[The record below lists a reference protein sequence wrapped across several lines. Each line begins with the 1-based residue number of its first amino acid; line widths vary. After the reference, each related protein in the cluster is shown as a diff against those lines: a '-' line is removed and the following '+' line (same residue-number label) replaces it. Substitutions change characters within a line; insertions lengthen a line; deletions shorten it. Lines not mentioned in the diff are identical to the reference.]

1 MDPAQDL
8 VQEPPSHERQERETD
23 APEVG
28 ERATNAANLRHA
40 LKFLK
45 QVVALRCGLQFGEKA
60 AGEPIAVPDL
70 AYVGDASEF
79 SRFIERRQPTFD
91 EYVVLL
97 LALIPHVAPGALESW
112 IKKAIPTSGDFPEIG
127 GSRDNDRSLLVP
139 TGETAVFVLAGE
151 DLDRRIEVQG
161 LFTGDHWFATDNV
174 LKLEPAKEGAPFLSG
189 RLLLDPEHIEL
200 FTLGHISSPAFSASF
215 PAREISTERDWDE
228 LVLASLVLEQITELK
243 RWIEHSSALMRD
255 WQMDRKI
262 KPGYRVLFHGPSGT
276 GKTLTATLLG
286 KHTGRKVFCIDLS
299 TVISKYIGE
308 TESNLARLF
317 DKAQNKDWILFFDE
331 ADALFGKRTNVKDSH
346 DRYANQEVSYLL
358 QRVEDF
364 DGLVILASNFKAN
377 LDPAFLRRFNAIIA
391 FPFPS
396 EAERAAIWRTTFPP
410 HACFEDGADLPTLLA
425 RFELTGG
432 NIVNVV
438 QHACLAAIARGSDTV
453 TLADALKGIQR
464 EIEKEGKVFTNVL
477 A

>member
-1 MDPAQDL
+1 MA
-8 VQEPPSHERQERETD
+8 E
-23 APEVG
+23 APQVG
-28 ERATNAANLRHA
+28 ECATNAANLRHA
-40 LKFLK
+40 LEFLE
-45 QVVALRCGLQFGEKA
+45 QVVTIRCRLQFGEEVSA
-60 AGEPIAVPDL
+60 EPIEVPDL

-97 LALIPHVAPGALESW
+97 LALIPHVAPGALEGW
-112 IKKAIPTSGDFPEIG
+112 IKKALPTSGEFLEIG
-127 GSRDNDRSLLVP
+127 GSRNNDRGSLVP
-139 TGETAVFVLAGE
+139 TAETAVFLLAGE
-151 DLDRRIEVQG
+151 DLDRRIEVQR
-161 LFTGDHWFATDNV
+161 LFTGDHWFAIDDV

-200 FTLGHISSPAFSASF
+200 FTLGHVSSPAFSAAF

-228 LVLASLVLEQITELK
+228 LVLAPLVLEQINELK
-243 RWIEHSSALMRD
+243 LWIEHSSVLMRD
-255 WQMDRKI
+255 WRMGRKI
-262 KPGYRVLFHGPSGT
+262 KPGYRALFHGPSGT

-317 DKAQNKDWILFFDE
+317 DKARNKDWILFFDE
-331 ADALFGKRTNVKDSH
+331 ADALFGKRTGVKDSH

-364 DGLVILASNFKAN
+364 DGLVILASNLKAN

-396 EAERAAIWRTTFPP
+396 EAERAAIWRTTLPP
-410 HACFEDGADLPTLLA
+410 HASADDGADLPALLA

-438 QHACLAAIARGSDTV
+438 QHACLAAIARGSQTIR
-453 TLADALKGIQR
+453 LADALKGIQR
-464 EIEKEGKVFTNVL
+464 EIEKEGKVFTNIL